1 MTNASMTFGRPT
13 RLTIPRGSLWFAALA
28 AALINGLRRLDQ
40 WQLSMKQAEPSDA
53 DEVMAWASRIEATE
67 PGFAAD
73 LRAAALRSMDKP
85 AS

>member
-13 RLTIPRGSLWFAALA
+13 RLTIPRGALWFGTLA
-28 AALINGLRRLDQ
+28 ATLIKGLRRLDQ
-40 WQLSMKQAEPSDA
+40 WQLSMKRAEPSDA
-53 DEVMAWASRIEATE
+53 DQVMAWASRIEGTE

-85 AS
+85 AA